1 MPKPKPKDPQ
11 LPAEVWRSLRHEWL
25 WVYRG
30 AVPVFGEWSGEIP
43 VPAGVFFVERGEV
56 RIQADG
62 QEIMVPRGQAF
73 FSAPGLRRQ
82 WFAPDTHLLSVG
94 LRSQWPDGTPLFRAG
109 LNVAAQVPA
118 LRMAALQ
125 LFKAVHPGQKTV
137 GFREATSPVSRSA
150 GEWVR
155 HEAAFASWF
164 AVFVETLEALGVV
177 PEPRAGASRRRV
189 DQLVRWLST
198 RPLDQMVPTLP
209 PDLPIGPR
217 RAEQLLQQ
225 HLGVG
230 LRTFLERR
238 RLAAARERIA
248 SGQGA
253 DTLKE
258 IAFTLGFRHASHFT
272 AWFRRHTGL
281 SPSAYR
287 AGGAEAA

>member
-11 LPAEVWRSLRHEWL
+11 LPSEVWRSLRHEWL

-30 AVPVFGEWSGEIP
+30 AVPHFGVWSGEIP

-62 QEIMVPRGQAF
+62 KEVVVPRGHAF

-82 WFAPDTHLLSVG
+82 WFAQNTHLLSVG

-109 LNVAAQVPA
+109 LNVTAQVPA
-118 LRMAALQ
+118 LRGATLQ
-125 LFKAVHPGQKTV
+125 LVKAVHPGQKTV
-137 GFREATSPVSRSA
+137 GFREATSLVSRSA
-150 GEWVR
+150 VEWVR
-155 HEAAFASWF
+155 REAAFAAWF
-164 AVFVETLEALGVV
+164 AVFVETLEALGVT

-189 DQLVRWLST
+189 DQLVGWLST

-225 HLGVG
+225 HLGIG
-230 LRTFLERR
+230 LRAFLERR
-238 RLAAARERIA
+238 RLDAARERIA
-248 SGQGA
+248 SGQGT